1 MQGAVAGA
9 GEVASRRS
17 RSPLGDP
24 LVLLLAAAMLASG
37 AVLLYLTRNFNF
49 LLDEWTFLLGR
60 RGLNAD
66 ALLAPHNEHLSL
78 IPVLIYKSL
87 LELFGMESARP
98 FQVVATATFLTSA
111 AVLFAWLRTRID
123 GWLALGATV
132 LVLFMGAAWEDL
144 LWAFQVGYF
153 GSMAAGLGMLLALRR
168 ESRGGDRVACA
179 LLVVSICCSSLG
191 IPFVAGALVAIA
203 TGPRWRSRVYVVAV
217 PVALYALWWLGW
229 GHEASRTTSLENLA
243 DAPLYVFDS
252 IASAISSLLGLAT
265 PRDESGIGAYDWGR
279 VLAVAAIGLAGW
291 RLVRLGSV
299 PRWLWVVAAIGFSF
313 WLLSAFNQIPDRQPS
328 SSRYQYVG
336 GIFVILIAAELLR
349 GVRPRPAA
357 LAVAAAVVL
366 LAVLS
371 GTSYLNQSAKSYDA
385 TSDLIGADLAALELA
400 RDIVQPG
407 FILRNQ
413 IAGTG
418 YVHVTADDYLR
429 AADAHGSPADTPEE
443 LAAAPELAR
452 MAADRVSAAA
462 LGLTVLPAGKPGS
475 GCARTALDTGPVE
488 VELPP
493 GGAVVEGTPGS
504 TADLRLA
511 RFATENHPIGAGEV
525 ADDERTVIFIPS
537 DRSPVPWRLLA
548 TGSGSIDI
556 CF

>member
-1 MQGAVAGA
+1 MQGAVAGG
-9 GEVASRRS
+9 GEATSRRS

-49 LLDEWTFLLGR
+49 LLDEWTFLLER

-87 LELFGMESARP
+87 LEVFGMDSARP
-98 FQVVATATFLTSA
+98 FQVVAIATFLTSA

-179 LLVVSICCSSLG
+179 LLVVSICFSSLG

-265 PRDESGIGAYDWGR
+265 PRDESGVGAYDWGR
-279 VLAVAAIGLAGW
+279 VLAVAGARARRLAFGAAGLG
-291 RLVRLGSV
+291 
-299 PRWLWVVAAIGFSF
+299 
-313 WLLSAFNQIPDRQPS
+313 
-328 SSRYQYVG
+328 
-336 GIFVILIAAELLR
+336 
-349 GVRPRPAA
+349 AA
-357 LAVAAAVVL
+357 LALGRRGDRVL
-366 LAVLS
+366 V
-371 GTSYLNQSAKSYDA
+371 
-385 TSDLIGADLAALELA
+385 LAALG
-400 RDIVQPG
+400 VQPDP
-407 FILRNQ
+407 RSS
-413 IAGTG
+413 A
-418 YVHVTADDYLR
+418 
-429 AADAHGSPADTPEE
+429 E
-443 LAAAPELAR
+443 LEP
-452 MAADRVSAAA
+452 
-462 LGLTVLPAGKPGS
+462 LPV
-475 GCARTALDTGPVE
+475 RRR
-488 VELPP
+488 
-493 GGAVVEGTPGS
+493 
-504 TADLRLA
+504 DLRDPDRGRAPA
-511 RFATENHPIGAGEV
+511 RASGRG
-525 ADDERTVIFIPS
+525 RRRS
-537 DRSPVPWRLLA
+537 RSPRRSCCWPCSAGPR
-548 TGSGSIDI
+548 I
-556 CF
+556 